1 MQFIFDSQR
10 LQALADREQA
20 AYQDARPFPHLVVDG
35 FLRPEAARALAD
47 AIPAADS
54 GLPWDRYAAE
64 GFEMKLASSR
74 EDVLPETVCRALHEL
89 NAGPMLRFLE
99 ALTGIEHLL
108 PDPHLLGGG
117 VHLVGRGGHLGVHAD
132 FNWHPGLQAHRRINL
147 LLYLNDDWNP
157 AWGGDLELWST
168 DAARCEKTIAPLF
181 NRAVIFNTRS
191 DTFHGHPAPLATPEG
206 VWRRSIAM
214 YYYTTTRP
222 ESERREPHN
231 TRYKGMHLP

>member
-1 MQFIFDSQR
+1 MQFIYDPKR
-10 LQALADREQA
+10 LDHIAREQA
-20 AYQDARPFPHLVVDG
+20 TAYRTAAPFPHVVIDDFLDDG
-35 FLRPEAARALAD
+35 AARTLARAL
-47 AIPAADS
+47 PAAD
-54 GLPWDRYAAE
+54 GNTPWDRYAAQ
-64 GFEMKLASSR
+64 GFEMKLACSR
-74 EDVLPETVCRALHEL
+74 EEDLPETVVRALHEL

-99 ALTGIEHLL
+99 TLTGIDHLL
-108 PDPHLLGGG
+108 PDPQLLGGG
-117 VHLVGRGGHLGVHAD
+117 VHLVGPGGHLGVHAD

-147 LLYLNDDWNP
+147 LLYFNDPWDP

-168 DAARCEKTIAPLF
+168 DAARREKTIAPLF

-214 YYYTTTRP
+214 YYYTSTRP
-222 ESERREPHN
+222 DEEVREPHN

>member
-1 MQFIFDSQR
+1 MQFIFDTTR
-10 LQALADREQA
+10 LQALADSECASYQSA
-20 AYQDARPFPHLVVDG
+20 APFPHLVVDE
-35 FLRPEAARALAD
+35 FLRPEAARELCAAV
-47 AIPAADS
+47 PAADS
-54 GLPWDRYAAE
+54 GVPWDRYAAE
-64 GFEMKLASSR
+64 GFEMKLACSR
-74 EDVLPETVCRALHEL
+74 EEELPETVCRALHEL
-89 NAGPMLRFLE
+89 NSGPMLRFLE
-99 ALTGIEHLL
+99 ALTGIGHLL
-108 PDPHLLGGG
+108 PDPQLLGGG

-147 LLYLNDDWNP
+147 LLYLNQAWDP

-168 DAARCEKTIAPLF
+168 DAARREKSITPLF

-214 YYYTTTRP
+214 YYYTTSRP
-222 ESERREPHN
+222 EDELRAPHN

>member
-1 MQFIFDSQR
+1 MQFIYDPER
-10 LQALADREQA
+10 LERIAREQA
-20 AYQDARPFPHLVVDG
+20 SSYRNAAPFPHAVIDD
-35 FLRPEAARALAD
+35 FLDDNSARALAR
-47 AIPAADS
+47 ALPAPE
-54 GLPWDRYAAE
+54 GQTPWDRYAAQ
-64 GFEMKLASSR
+64 GFEMKLACAR
-74 EDVLPETVCRALHEL
+74 EEELPETVVRALHEL

-99 ALTGIEHLL
+99 ALTGIDHLL

-117 VHLVGRGGHLGVHAD
+117 VHLVGPGGHLGVHAD

-147 LLYLNDDWNP
+147 LLYFNDPWDP

-168 DAARCEKTIAPLF
+168 DAARREKTIAPLF

-206 VWRRSIAM
+206 IWRRSIAM
-214 YYYTTTRP
+214 YYYTSTRP
-222 ESERREPHN
+222 EEEVREPHN